1 MAFYDRRGP
10 YTQYIHILGMTLLYS
25 RSTYQYE
32 ESRETPQF
40 YVARD
45 SAPVEQVE
53 RVGNEI

>member
-10 YTQYIHILGMTLLYS
+10 YIQYIHILGMTLLYS

-32 ESRETPQF
+32 SRETPQF

-45 SAPVEQVE
+45 SLVQSSKE

>member
-10 YTQYIHILGMTLLYS
+10 YIQYIHILEMTLLYS

-32 ESRETPQF
+32 SRKTPQF